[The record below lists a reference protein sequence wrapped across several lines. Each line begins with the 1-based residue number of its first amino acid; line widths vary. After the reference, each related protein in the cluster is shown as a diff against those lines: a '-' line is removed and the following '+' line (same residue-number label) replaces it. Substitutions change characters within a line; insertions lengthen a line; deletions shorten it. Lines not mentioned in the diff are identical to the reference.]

1 MSVRT
6 DTYTNGA
13 VQAREATEKSAASW
27 KRGVKAFT
35 DQADLV
41 ARLPRLDLTE
51 PVTRYFEFLE
61 QVVDAQRELATQWAR
76 MVTSLSDTVREQAQ
90 KMSGLVTDE
99 VDVVAD
105 LATGPARQAQELAQ
119 EQAARAQEAA
129 REQEREAR
137 RAERAAARQERQQAR
152 ERYEG
157 LTKVE
162 LADQLAQRGLPKT
175 GTVDELVDR
184 LVSAD
189 SQ

>member
-6 DTYTNGA
+6 DAYTNGA
-13 VQAREATEKSAASW
+13 VRAREATEKSAASF

-76 MVTSLSDTVREQAQ
+76 MVASLSDTVREQVQ
-90 KMSGLVTDE
+90 KVSGLVTDE
-99 VDVVAD
+99 VDAVAD
-105 LATGPARQAQELAQ
+105 LATRPARQAQELAQ
-119 EQAARAQEAA
+119 EQAARVEEAA
-129 REQEREAR
+129 REQERGAKR
-137 RAERAAARQERQQAR
+137 VDRSAARQEGQQAR
-152 ERYEG
+152 KRYEG

-162 LADQLAQRGLPKT
+162 LVDQLAQRGLPKT

>member
-6 DTYTNGA
+6 DAYTNGA
-13 VQAREATEKSAASW
+13 VQAREAAEKSAASW

-35 DQADLV
+35 DQAGLV
-41 ARLPRLDLTE
+41 ARLPRLDLTG
-51 PVTRYFEFLE
+51 PISRYFEFLE
-61 QVVDAQRELATQWAR
+61 EVVDAQRELATQWAR

-90 KMSGLVTDE
+90 RVSGLVTDE
-99 VDVVAD
+99 VDAVAD
-105 LATGPARQAQELAQ
+105 LATRPARQAQELAQ
-119 EQAARAQEAA
+119 EQAARAEDAA
-129 REQEREAR
+129 REQEREAK